1 MERRFLSQ
9 KGSGVGRGVKETQG
23 SMADNSVVDASAAKE
38 VVSPSVVDK
47 NVEKENQ
54 SSLVDTTGLGSY
66 PSLPTQETTT
76 TSNAHGKSSYA
87 NVTGKPS
94 GKKLNIRTLFTPE
107 GNGIDVVVPVESIR
121 AISERFANTTYG
133 FFLRKRVAYP
143 VVANYVR
150 NTWSKYG
157 LVRSMFSSSTGLFSF
172 QFSSMDGLD
181 AMLENGSWFIR
192 NHPLIL
198 KKWHPD
204 ENLLKE
210 GVSTIPVWVKLH
222 GVPVTAFSED
232 GLSVI
237 ATKLGTP
244 LMLDSYTSDMCMQS
258 WGRSSYTRVM
268 IELRAD
274 VELKDNIVLAM
285 PKIIRE
291 GHYICNVRVEYEWKP
306 PRCSSC
312 KVFEHIH
319 EECPKNIGAC
329 EKKTVKKPSQ
339 TSRGVLV
346 GPKMG
351 FKPLKEYRL
360 VPKKLNA
367 SSSCNK
373 KKGVEPTTEVSNSN
387 PFDVL
392 NSVDNDV
399 EFGTN
404 GGTTNLVNNGAT
416 SSGSSF
422 MNIDNDG
429 EFASNTPIGE
439 KIDKIKRQI
448 GEGKLRLLDNDG
460 KPLVPTGIVE
470 SDSEV
475 KAVFDET
482 ANLRISMS
490 GKDGSDKGYGTNSLL
505 EQ

>member
-1 MERRFLSQ
+1 MERGFLSQ
-9 KGSGVGRGVKETQG
+9 KGSGVGRGMKEKQG
-23 SMADNSVVDASAAKE
+23 SMADKSVVDASAAKE

-54 SSLVDTTGLGSY
+54 SSLVDTTGMGSY
-66 PSLPTQETTT
+66 PLLPTQETTT
-76 TSNAHGKSSYA
+76 TGNAHGKSSYA

-94 GKKLNIRTLFTPE
+94 GKKLIFILCLHR
-107 GNGIDVVVPVESIR
+107 R
-121 AISERFANTTYG
+121 
-133 FFLRKRVAYP
+133 
-143 VVANYVR
+143 
-150 NTWSKYG
+150 SKYG

-210 GVSTIPVWVKLH
+210 DVSTIPVWVKLH
-222 GVPVTAFSED
+222 GVPVTAFRED
-232 GLSVI
+232 GLSII

-244 LMLDSYTSDMCMQS
+244 LTLDSYTSNMCMQS
-258 WGRSSYTRVM
+258 WGRSSYTRVI

-285 PKIIRE
+285 PKIIGE

-399 EFGTN
+399 EFG
-404 GGTTNLVNNGAT
+404 
-416 SSGSSF
+416 
-422 MNIDNDG
+422 
-429 EFASNTPIGE
+429 
-439 KIDKIKRQI
+439 
-448 GEGKLRLLDNDG
+448 KLRLLDNDG